1 MTETWLAYT
10 SLILA
15 AVLIVLLVVANV
27 GGTRAHPPI
36 PNRHQ
41 TADAIAMTSL
51 IPRRSVRT
59 LPIRPFT
66 AVSDCPRCDTVAIH
80 PMREAQPFDMG
91 RRWGGDTLG
100 PAEATAKVIVEAW
113 GNGVI
118 ATKARDGY
126 RVEPWGGE
134 KVKIVAPLPELTAE
148 DAEVDRD
155 KLQAACANVVV
166 RQCSCGQ
173 EWRES

>member
-1 MTETWLAYT
+1 VTWTWLAY
-10 SLILA
+10 IYLA
-15 AVLIVLLVVANV
+15 LAVVLVTLLVVANV

-51 IPRRSVRT
+51 IPRRSVRAI
-59 LPIRPFT
+59 PIRPFT

-91 RRWGGDTLG
+91 R
-100 PAEATAKVIVEAW
+100 VV
-113 GNGVI
+113 
-118 ATKARDGY
+118 
-126 RVEPWGGE
+126 
-134 KVKIVAPLPELTAE
+134 
-148 DAEVDRD
+148 AEVQGDRD

>member
-1 MTETWLAYT
+1 MTWLAY
-10 SLILA
+10 IPLA
-15 AVLIVLLVVANV
+15 LAVVLITLLVVANV

-36 PNRHQ
+36 PDRHK

-66 AVSDCPRCDTVAIH
+66 AVSDCPRCDAVAIH
-80 PMREAQPFDMG
+80 PMREAQPFDM
-91 RRWGGDTLG
+91 
-100 PAEATAKVIVEAW
+100 
-113 GNGVI
+113 
-118 ATKARDGY
+118 KARH
-126 RVEPWGGE
+126 
-134 KVKIVAPLPELTAE
+134 VAGAK
-148 DAEVDRD
+148 VDRD

-166 RQCSCGQ
+166 RQCECGQ